1 MAKSINFI
9 ERGIEKNIQRL
20 KEHNLMLEKKENG
33 QDQKKSTKAYC
44 LPSFIFIMPFT
55 ASSLPCVITF
65 SMVSAAVQ
73 KNL

>member
-1 MAKSINFI
+1 
-9 ERGIEKNIQRL
+9 
-20 KEHNLMLEKKENG
+20 MLEKKENG